1 MLWTVLPLVAE
12 RRARFPGHLVQQSS
26 TFDTTRIRSSSRCR
40 KFPPL
45 DRTKPLTF
53 VALRNRACMLN
64 FVVKR
69 PSKLF
74 SLSFAD
80 RLSAST
86 NQVFLF
92 RYCLFNFSY
101 QSTDKG
107 FFCFAAGFC
116 TIVLR
121 SCSIQRPRAN
131 PLAATY
137 FRAKIKTT
145 RVLAGNFEKRT

>member
-26 TFDTTRIRSSSRCR
+26 TFDTTRIRSSSCCR

-74 SLSFAD
+74 HFLSLIAYQLQLTKFSCFM
-80 RLSAST
+80 
-86 NQVFLF
+86 F
-92 RYCLFNFSY
+92 RYCLFDFSY

-107 FFCFAAGFC
+107 FFCFAAGFF
-116 TIVLR
+116 TIVLG
-121 SCSIQRPRAN
+121 SFD
-131 PLAATY
+131 T
-137 FRAKIKTT
+137 KTSGKSPGSYIFS
-145 RVLAGNFEKRT
+145 RQNKDYEGARRKF